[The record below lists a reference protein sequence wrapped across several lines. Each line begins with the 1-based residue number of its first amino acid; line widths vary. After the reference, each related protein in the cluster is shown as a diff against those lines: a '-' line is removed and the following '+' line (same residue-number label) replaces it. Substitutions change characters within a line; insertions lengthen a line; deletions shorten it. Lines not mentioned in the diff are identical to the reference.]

1 MACRLVGA
9 KPLSVLLYVWLHM
22 ASSPTEFSYEPIL
35 RIEFASWF
43 AKPSNNF
50 WHKLSCRSDVIAKFS
65 ETSNWTPMSYQ
76 RNNTM
81 VTAQCDAPGCAISE
95 ILPGDC
101 SILVDIEYTWSTLGP
116 SDHNGLPPCISK
128 YPIRTRWILCGLIPS
143 LHLLI
148 SKDVIYYAKCAGLW
162 VPKVGHSTTW
172 ASQSH
177 SDLPIYFIFPQT

>member
-22 ASSPTEFSYEPIL
+22 ASSPIEFSYEPIL

-43 AKPSNNF
+43 GTHFVLEYRWRLRICDAKPSNNV
-50 WHKLSCRSDVIAKFS
+50 WHKLSCRSDVMAKCS

-81 VTAQCDAPGCAISE
+81 VTAQCDAPGFAISE

-101 SILVDIEYTWSTLGP
+101 SILVDIENTWSTLGP

-148 SKDVIYYAKCAGLW
+148 SNDVIYHA
-162 VPKVGHSTTW
+162 
-172 ASQSH
+172 
-177 SDLPIYFIFPQT
+177 